1 MERAFRNPANGHT
14 ERVGGWSWLAVL
26 IFGAFYLAYKGLWGH
41 FFIWLLL
48 VGGFSVLTGGPGLII
63 ALPLASI
70 GYAIGINS
78 ILTNFYLRKGW
89 VEVSGDS
96 PSAQTSDLRDC
107 PFCAETIKCAAIKCK
122 HCGADV
128 EAVAIPALTDRVAG
142 ATQDLTQQTWALTI
156 PCRKE
161 SDRERAATTAE
172 FLKLPSLLAT
182 DSFFKFGPYP
192 SKTEAGAVL
201 RQLTE
206 NGVHGNIEEIRKP

>member
-1 MERAFRNPANGHT
+1 MKGFGIFILIVGICWMIFALNMDVSVSSGMGRVNNLGLMADRQVHAI
-14 ERVGGWSWLAVL
+14 VGGMIALAGLLML
-26 IFGAFYLAYKGLWGH
+26 IFGERAAVTNTQVSSE
-41 FFIWLLL
+41 ID
-48 VGGFSVLTGGPGLII
+48 TRPC
-63 ALPLASI
+63 PL
-70 GYAIGINS
+70 
-78 ILTNFYLRKGW
+78 
-89 VEVSGDS
+89 
-96 PSAQTSDLRDC
+96 
-107 PFCAETIKCAAIKCK
+107 CAETIKNAAIKCK

-128 EAVAIPALTDRVAG
+128 EAVAIPPLTDRVAE